1 MIFLKLIYNTGIHL
15 LGFGLQVL
23 SLFNEKIKLGVDGR
37 KNSFNILNKSI
48 SKKDKTI
55 WMHCA
60 SLGEYEQGLPVLKSL
75 KVKFPKHKSVVT
87 FFSPSG
93 YEIKKDSKDID
104 VALYLP
110 LDTISNAK
118 QFLDLINPKLILFV
132 KYEIWPNILL
142 EAKNRNIPSLLVSA
156 TFRKEQAYFK
166 WHGTLLRKALFTF
179 THIFTQDS
187 ASKKLLEQN
196 NYNNVSIAGDT
207 RFDRVN
213 DQLSA
218 NNKVVFIEEFID
230 DKLTVIFGSTWPADD
245 DLFITYINSC
255 GHDVKFVIAPHN
267 IKPNYIESL
276 KKQITRKTVC
286 FSEMKDKNL
295 ADQDVFI
302 LDTIGYLSKV
312 YSYADVTY
320 VGGAAGNTGLHNIL
334 EPAVF
339 GMPIIIGENYSK
351 FPEAKQLIEKG
362 GLFSVEKPNE
372 FQELVENFITDKNDR
387 KRVGEINSNFIK
399 DNTGVVRSII
409 SFIDSLKISN

>member
-1 MIFLKLIYNTGIHL
+1 
-15 LGFGLQVL
+15 
-23 SLFNEKIKLGVDGR
+23 
-37 KNSFNILNKSI
+37 
-48 SKKDKTI
+48 
-55 WMHCA
+55 MHCA

-75 KVKFPKHKSVVT
+75 KEKFPTHKSVVT

-110 LDTISNAK
+110 LDTTSNAK

-267 IKPNYIESL
+267 IKPNYIQSL